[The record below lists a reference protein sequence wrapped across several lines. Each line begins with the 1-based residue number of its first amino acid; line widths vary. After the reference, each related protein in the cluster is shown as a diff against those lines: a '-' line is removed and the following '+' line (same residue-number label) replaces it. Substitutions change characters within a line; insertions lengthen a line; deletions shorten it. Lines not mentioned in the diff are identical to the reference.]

1 MAEEGSGPSGSGG
14 NETEF
19 GARAASIYALVAHR
33 LDTFYEHGHWM
44 TPAQGATLCAE
55 WAQRNRRSI
64 PQQERRLLSELSD
77 GIARQIRDS
86 LSREAG
92 LFTAHELMES
102 LDPRHAS
109 EIGASIMEEC
119 VRVLQAEWPEA

>member
-1 MAEEGSGPSGSGG
+1 MANEAFGAAGI
-14 NETEF
+14 ETEF
-19 GARAASIYALVAHR
+19 GACVASLYALVAHR

-44 TPAQGATLCAE
+44 TQAQGGTLCAE
-55 WAQRNRRSI
+55 WAGRS
-64 PQQERRLLSELSD
+64 QYKLSLQERKLVSALSD
-77 GIARQIRDS
+77 DIARQIRDS

-102 LDPRHAS
+102 LDPRHVS

-119 VRVLQAEWPEA
+119 VRQLKAAQSPPEA

>member
-1 MAEEGSGPSGSGG
+1 MAEEGFGTSGSD
-14 NETEF
+14 TEF

-44 TPAQGATLCAE
+44 TPAQGATLCGE
-55 WAQRNRRSI
+55 WAMRNRRNF
-64 PQQERRLLSELSD
+64 PLQERRRMSELSD
-77 GIARQIRDS
+77 DIASQIRDS

-119 VRVLQAEWPEA
+119 VRVLKAEWPEA